1 MASAVPSLRPCLRLH
16 LRLRTTLTRTP
27 VPVPV
32 PVSRSLAR
40 SRSRLYP
47 PTSTRTLSTTS
58 TTWRP
63 AAKKDDIDRI
73 DDELD
78 EEDEDDGIT
87 VADMERALRQ
97 AGKSRDSEVESTTKL
112 QEQTIG
118 AASDS
123 VSSMLR
129 LPRMNL
135 KRSFWNEEEDDPE
148 LITDELNEDEFDED
162 DIPSMA
168 HGKLEEIREYREYAR
183 LAAWEM
189 PLLSKLARPFEPPT
203 LEEPLRFRYTT
214 YMGEF
219 HPAESKVVVEFSPQD
234 MPLNDA
240 QKLKLKKL
248 LGPRYNHDTDI
259 AKMSCEQFEHQAQNK
274 RYLGDLVNKLLEKAK
289 DPTDMFEDVALD
301 TRHTKTKTRPQFP
314 TEWRMTEERQKFL
327 AKAREAAL
335 LIDQEK
341 EKAGK
346 LIDGTQSIKN
356 FFESQ
361 ADKERLPEHVTAAL
375 ERKLPSTPPRP
386 TPRPSLWG

>member
-1 MASAVPSLRPCLRLH
+1 MASAVPSLRQC
-16 LRLRTTLTRTP
+16 LRLRTFIKAP
-27 VPVPV
+27 IPI
-32 PVSRSLAR
+32 SRSLAPP
-40 SRSRLYP
+40 RLHAA
-47 PTSTRTLSTTS
+47 TSTRTLSTTPAA
-58 TTWRP
+58 WRP
-63 AAKKDDIDRI
+63 AAEKDDIDRI
-73 DDELD
+73 EDELE

-87 VADMERALRQ
+87 VADMERVFRQ
-97 AGKSRDSEVESTTKL
+97 VGKGRDGEVESTTKL

-135 KRSFWNEEEDDPE
+135 KRSFWNDEEDDPE

-162 DIPSMA
+162 DVPSMA

-203 LEEPLRFRYTT
+203 MEEPLRFRYTT

-274 RYLGDLVNKLLEKAK
+274 RYLGDLINKLLEKAK

-301 TRHTKTKTRPQFP
+301 TRHTKTRTKPQFP
-314 TEWRMTEERQKFL
+314 AEWRMTEERRKFL
-327 AKAREAAL
+327 AEAREAAL
-335 LIDQEK
+335 LIDQQK
-341 EKAGK
+341 EKAGN
-346 LIDGTQSIKN
+346 LIDGAQSIKN
-356 FFESQ
+356 FFEGEASR
-361 ADKERLPEHVTAAL
+361 ERLPEHITAAL
-375 ERKLPSTPPRP
+375 ERKLPSMPPRP
-386 TPRPSLWG
+386 GPRPNVWR